1 MSKSSYIP
9 TADGDFLIWHN
20 HFASHLVEQQAAL
33 GLSNEEVA
41 LIVADNQKLNATF
54 TAAAHA
60 AAVSK
65 QATAEKAQCKE
76 GSEAN
81 SRAIV
86 RRIKAGINYTK
97 STGELLRIEGSEEK
111 TDMTAMKPNLTASDL
126 GGGRIQLAYT
136 KYKTNG
142 VNIYS
147 KREGEDDF
155 SFLARSTVSPYVDS
169 RPGATPG
176 KAETRKYK
184 AVYVLGD
191 DETGQFSDQVNV
203 AVTV

>member
-1 MSKSSYIP
+1 MSKSSYLP

-20 HFASHLVEQQAAL
+20 HFTSHLTEQQAAL
-33 GLSNEEVA
+33 GLSNEELA
-41 LIVADNQKLNATF
+41 LVVADNQKLNATF

-60 AAVSK
+60 AAVAK
-65 QATAEKAQCKE
+65 QATAEKALSRDGAE
-76 GSEAN
+76 SN
-81 SRAIV
+81 TRAIV
-86 RRIKAGINYTK
+86 RRIKAGANYTK
-97 STGELLRIEGSEEK
+97 SVGELLRIEGAEDT
-111 TDMTAMKPNLTASDL
+111 TDLTAMKPNLSATDL
-126 GGGRIQLAYT
+126 GGGKIQLAYN

-147 KREGEDDF
+147 KRESDDDF

-169 RPGATPG
+169 RPVANPG

-191 DETGQFSDQVNV
+191 NEIGQFSDQVNI
-203 AVTV
+203 ALTV